1 MKITS
6 NKQRRYFTINK
17 DGIKY
22 RTYSLSEDEFKDLE
36 RYTLTDWQYFL
47 RTSNNYIKIK

>member
-6 NKQRRYFTINK
+6 NKKRRYFTINK

-22 RTYSLSEDEFKDLE
+22 RTFALSQEEFNELE
-36 RYTLTDWQYFL
+36 YNTSEYWQNFL
-47 RTSNNYIKIK
+47 KTSNNYIKIN